1 CRSPSLG
8 RSVVVCR
15 PVCFVGVA
23 EPSKLFRQAFV
34 ARHEIVKSQNRASR
48 KMFLFF
54 PTGCERS
61 PVR

>member
-1 CRSPSLG
+1 M
-8 RSVVVCR
+8 CR

-34 ARHEIVKSQNRASR
+34 ARHEIVKSQNCASR